1 MGETQAYYTHVA
13 DVQLGLHVVHLTI
26 GAGAISDSVVD
37 LWLNPNPNPGLSRRC
52 TYLVLL

>member
-37 LWLNPNPNPGLSRRC
+37 LWLNPNPNR
-52 TYLVLL
+52 VLERGS